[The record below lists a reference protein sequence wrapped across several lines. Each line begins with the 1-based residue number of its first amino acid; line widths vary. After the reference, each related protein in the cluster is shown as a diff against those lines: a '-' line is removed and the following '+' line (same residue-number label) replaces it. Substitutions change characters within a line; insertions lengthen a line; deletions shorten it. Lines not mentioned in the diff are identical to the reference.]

1 MEFFIP
7 QYQLFSEYLNKFR
20 PGQEPEN
27 LYTPMTYI
35 LSLGGKRIRPIIAL
49 LGCEMFSKPAHKAL
63 PQALAVELF
72 HNFSLMH
79 DDIMDKA
86 PLRRGKATVHEKWN
100 DTVAILSGDAM
111 LIKAYDELVK
121 SDVQKIPLLLSTFN
135 QMALD
140 VCEGQ
145 MMDMN
150 FETREQVTKEE
161 YITMIG
167 KKTSALL
174 GCAVRLGAI
183 AGEAEGID
191 LELAYEFGY
200 NLGVS
205 FQIKDDYLDAFGN
218 PETFGKQVG
227 GDILAN
233 KKTLLYILALELGDQ
248 ATQLELKNWFAKK
261 EDSEMKIEAVK
272 DIFKATGAV
281 EAIQKESDNYYK
293 KALNLLDQIQVPEEY
308 KQPLKRMAALVMD
321 REY

>member
-1 MEFFIP
+1 MEQFVSHF
-7 QYQLFSEYLNKFR
+7 QLFTEYLNKFKA
-20 PGQEPEN
+20 GQEPEN
-27 LYTPMTYI
+27 LYSPMTYI
-35 LSLGGKRIRPIIAL
+35 LNLGGKRIRPIIAI
-49 LGCEMFSKPAHKAL
+49 LGCEMFGKASYKAL
-63 PQALAVELF
+63 PQAMAVELF

-111 LIKAYDELVK
+111 LVRAYDELIK
-121 SDVQKIPLLLSTFN
+121 AEAHKLPILMSTFN

-145 MMDMN
+145 MMDMD
-150 FETREQVTKEE
+150 FENREQVAKDE

-174 GCAVRLGAI
+174 GCAVKLGAI
-183 AGEAEGID
+183 MGDAEGID

-233 KKTLLYILALELGDQ
+233 KKTLLYILALDLGNEAEKD
-248 ATQLELKNWFAKK
+248 ELKKWFSSSQGSP
-261 EDSEMKIEAVK
+261 EKIEAVK
-272 DIFKATGAV
+272 NIFTSTGAV
-281 EAIQKESDNYYK
+281 EAIQNESENFYR
-293 KALNLLDQIQVPEEY
+293 KALHLLDQIQVADEY